1 MGKAKSARKS
11 KRRARERV
19 EVKARPYEAC
29 VTNAR
34 WNGGKWIRHEKR
46 HAIYARDKHTCAYC
60 RRHESELDELEEL
73 QLDHVVSRE
82 RGGGN
87 HEANLVTACST
98 CNRKKGRATLATF
111 ARALAAELHRSH
123 NAILRRVANL
133 TSKPL
138 DRALGAELYALKR
151 AGASF

>member
-1 MGKAKSARKS
+1 MATKRK
-11 KRRARERV
+11 RERV
-19 EVKARPYEAC
+19 TEKAARFEAC

-46 HAIYARDKHTCAYC
+46 HAIYARDGHKCAYC
-60 RRHESELDELEEL
+60 GRHEAELDDVEEL
-73 QLDHVVSRE
+73 QLDHIVSRS

-98 CNRKKGRATLATF
+98 CNAKKGNRTLVAF
-111 ARALAAELHRSH
+111 ARALAAELRRSH
-123 NAILRRVANL
+123 NAILRRVTRL
-133 TSKPL
+133 TGKAL

-151 AGASF
+151 AGATF